1 VNLPDIEAEF
11 SANRLGGEAI
21 PEDLRLLLVHHHELA
36 ERTGV
41 ELSWLPGWAPW
52 LDTSYL
58 TAADRKN
65 PDIAANVRAIADVC
79 ALSTFVAAHE
89 DQHYFGYWRGSSLLR
104 LEEAVPISLDNEGQ
118 FAFCGTTNVAGAIL
132 SYSGGSRQ
140 FEELHDWFQ
149 SLGIGSLPTNPDD
162 LSIPRAL
169 QSPSALHEEL
179 YRNYL
184 VKNGSG

>member
-104 LEEAVPISLDNEGQ
+104 LEEAVPISLDHSLVQ
-118 FAFCGTTNVAGAIL
+118 WRQSSVRGTTRLVSVAWNRL
-132 SYSGGSRQ
+132 TPNESR
-140 FEELHDWFQ
+140 
-149 SLGIGSLPTNPDD
+149 
-162 LSIPRAL
+162 
-169 QSPSALHEEL
+169 
-179 YRNYL
+179 
-184 VKNGSG
+184 